1 MKSSIS
7 PEIELVYAQLLWIE
21 RRRFRIVES
30 VSAHFGQVLVERV
43 LSAAG
48 FAKSPLENEPDFA
61 ELLDESSPADYLSRL
76 SEQVE
81 QNEAATITRLRSHVS
96 VYREH
101 VDEQIIFG
109 ARTAGQEAGRS
120 FLSVSS
126 VVRPRP
132 GILSVPEA
140 VQAIFEMNYT
150 GQPGEKNH
158 FLMLRSQGGCSVHF
172 ARSPHLQ
179 AWNSVSAEPRFL
191 HHVRCEWVRGVLDIV
206 SPHIEFSVTQSIE
219 QGGRYGLEHFYLRGQ
234 HAGP

>member
-1 MKSSIS
+1 MKSRIS
-7 PEIELVYAQLLWIE
+7 TDIELVYAQLLWIE
-21 RRRFRIVES
+21 RRRYRLVES
-30 VSAHFGQVLVERV
+30 VSAHFGQALVERV
-43 LSAAG
+43 LNAAG
-48 FAKSPLENEPDFA
+48 LAGSPLEGEPEFSA
-61 ELLDESSPADYLSRL
+61 LLDEREPEIFLKHL

-109 ARTAGQEAGRS
+109 ARTAGQEAGRA

-132 GILSVPEA
+132 GILSVPET
-140 VQAIFEMNYT
+140 VQAVFEMNYN

-158 FLMLRSQGGCSVHF
+158 FLMLRSQGGSSVHF
-172 ARSPHLQ
+172 VRSPHIE
-179 AWNSVSAEPRFL
+179 AWNVVSAEPKFL
-191 HHVRCEWVRGVLDIV
+191 YQVRCEWVRGILDIV
-206 SPHIEFSVTQSIE
+206 SPQVEFSVTQSIE